1 MRPTPLP
8 RDSVTGDKPHLVAAP
23 FPRIRTG
30 PGSHWHRYPPLGWQ
44 RLNVIYGAN
53 HDEDY
58 TEDEGNGTVT
68 PAYPTE
74 TIHFVPQDSV
84 APPAFFRSSLQS
96 VAVSWGLIPTFISL
110 RAPVRPVL
118 ILIVLLQARSEDSV
132 GRDDSVEDGEE
143 TGSYFLEF
151 PGSRT
156 STVIQG
162 DGAASLETSFNK
174 SSAVAFGSKNCG
186 PCLRFI
192 VQRSPPELANVRQ
205 LQEGV
210 NPVPSAQWCDVV
222 KDLVEDLNGDPEDGA
237 TLPGRARIALIIF
250 SGMLDKR
257 LRRRASGFPCLIS
270 ASVSV

>member
-156 STVIQG
+156 STVT
-162 DGAASLETSFNK
+162 SRET
-174 SSAVAFGSKNCG
+174 GQLL
-186 PCLRFI
+186 LRQ
-192 VQRSPPELANVRQ
+192 VSTNLRQ
-205 LQEGV
+205 L
-210 NPVPSAQWCDVV
+210 PSV
-222 KDLVEDLNGDPEDGA
+222 
-237 TLPGRARIALIIF
+237 ARIVAH
-250 SGMLDKR
+250 
-257 LRRRASGFPCLIS
+257 A
-270 ASVSV
+270 